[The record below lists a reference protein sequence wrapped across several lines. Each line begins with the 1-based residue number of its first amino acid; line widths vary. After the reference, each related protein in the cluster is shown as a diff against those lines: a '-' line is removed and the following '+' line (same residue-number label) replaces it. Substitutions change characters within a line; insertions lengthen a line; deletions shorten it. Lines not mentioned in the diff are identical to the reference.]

1 MLCSCGQGE
10 EDTGF
15 LSFPLFWVQLKRKK
29 FRLTTEPSL
38 PTLSSPVSS
47 QSPNWTQIRKG
58 ISLYRG
64 AGGFCSAGF
73 VLPKSREDQERS
85 GRTFAVVTQ
94 VSTSHAKSATQV
106 SQIMRDLMAKTRGH
120 KATRFC
126 TSPHCQENSA
136 LPSGFGKKS
145 GHVVVIINDV
155 ARKRRAKAAKI
166 QLFESMILFC
176 REQTNR
182 PAGNM
187 CILRRPGRS
196 PFSGCDASP

>member
-1 MLCSCGQGE
+1 MAVSEPGRAHSYDFSTSPGECLTASRTATTRAMLCSCGQGE
-10 EDTGF
+10 EGTVF

-85 GRTFAVVTQ
+85 GRTVAVVRQ

-126 TSPHCQENSA
+126 TSPHCQQNSA
-136 LPSGFGKKS
+136 LALWVWKKIGS
-145 GHVVVIINDV
+145 
-155 ARKRRAKAAKI
+155 RRRNN
-166 QLFESMILFC
+166 Q
-176 REQTNR
+176 
-182 PAGNM
+182 
-187 CILRRPGRS
+187 
-196 PFSGCDASP
+196 